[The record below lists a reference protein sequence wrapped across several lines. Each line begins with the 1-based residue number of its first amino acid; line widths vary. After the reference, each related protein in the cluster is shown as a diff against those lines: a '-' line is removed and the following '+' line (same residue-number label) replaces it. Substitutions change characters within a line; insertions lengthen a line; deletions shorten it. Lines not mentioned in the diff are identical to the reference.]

1 MHDTGSSRS
10 DAGQVSGRLTVPY
23 LLFRARSSLLRTVS
37 HAEKSHGPPA
47 AVSAPSSDHAG
58 HSVWRHNKNI
68 YQLFRTMNIYRI
80 SAEGYAMYLF
90 RVAART
96 QAAACMK
103 LSVLLGIA
111 AENCRVMETLPLN
124 DHVREIESCRTRVS
138 AR

>member
-23 LLFRARSSLLRTVS
+23 RLFRARSSLLRTVS

>member
-1 MHDTGSSRS
+1 MQDIRSGDTIRIF
-10 DAGQVSGRLTVPY
+10 T
-23 LLFRARSSLLRTVS
+23 
-37 HAEKSHGPPA
+37 K
-47 AVSAPSSDHAG
+47 
-58 HSVWRHNKNI
+58 
-68 YQLFRTMNIYRI
+68 LFRTMNIYRI

-111 AENCRVMETLPLN
+111 AGNCRVMETLPLN

>member
-1 MHDTGSSRS
+1 
-10 DAGQVSGRLTVPY
+10 
-23 LLFRARSSLLRTVS
+23 
-37 HAEKSHGPPA
+37 
-47 AVSAPSSDHAG
+47 
-58 HSVWRHNKNI
+58 
-68 YQLFRTMNIYRI
+68 MNIYRI
-80 SAEGYAMYLF
+80 LAEGYAMYLF

-96 QAAACMK
+96 QTAACIK

>member
-1 MHDTGSSRS
+1 M
-10 DAGQVSGRLTVPY
+10 
-23 LLFRARSSLLRTVS
+23 
-37 HAEKSHGPPA
+37 
-47 AVSAPSSDHAG
+47 
-58 HSVWRHNKNI
+58 NI
-68 YQLFRTMNIYRI
+68 YYRI

-124 DHVREIESCRTRVS
+124 DHVQEIESCRTRVS
-138 AR
+138 ARWYAGWTRRALHA

>member
-1 MHDTGSSRS
+1 MIQDRPGRTRSKLAAGSQTLIAFSAHDLPFFERYDTGKSG
-10 DAGQVSGRLTVPY
+10 AGRLPQFPPRRPTMQDI
-23 LLFRARSSLLRTVS
+23 RSGDTIRIFT
-37 HAEKSHGPPA
+37 K
-47 AVSAPSSDHAG
+47 
-58 HSVWRHNKNI
+58 
-68 YQLFRTMNIYRI
+68 LFRTMNIYRI

-103 LSVLLGIA
+103 LSVLLGRA

-124 DHVREIESCRTRVS
+124 DHVRETYSCRTRVS

>member
-10 DAGQVSGRLTVPY
+10 DAEQVSGRLTDPY
-23 LLFRARSSLLRTVS
+23 RLFRARSSLLRTVS
-37 HAEKSHGPPA
+37 HAEKSHGAPA

-68 YQLFRTMNIYRI
+68 HQIVSNHELLSDFGGRLRHV
-80 SAEGYAMYLF
+80 SL

-124 DHVREIESCRTRVS
+124 DHVRESESCRTRVS

>member
-1 MHDTGSSRS
+1 M
-10 DAGQVSGRLTVPY
+10 
-23 LLFRARSSLLRTVS
+23 
-37 HAEKSHGPPA
+37 
-47 AVSAPSSDHAG
+47 
-58 HSVWRHNKNI
+58 
-68 YQLFRTMNIYRI
+68 FRTMNIYRI

-124 DHVREIESCRTRVS
+124 DHVLEIESCRTRVS

>member
-1 MHDTGSSRS
+1 
-10 DAGQVSGRLTVPY
+10 
-23 LLFRARSSLLRTVS
+23 
-37 HAEKSHGPPA
+37 
-47 AVSAPSSDHAG
+47 
-58 HSVWRHNKNI
+58 
-68 YQLFRTMNIYRI
+68 MNIYRI

-124 DHVREIESCRTRVS
+124 DHVREIESCRTRDDMLDGPEELYTLDAYSRLSNYFGDTEGTRLVGGS
-138 AR
+138 FAHYSRCGTVVRRFL

>member
-1 MHDTGSSRS
+1 MHDTVSSRS

-23 LLFRARSSLLRTVS
+23 RLFRARSSLLRTVS

>member
-1 MHDTGSSRS
+1 MIRYRPGRTRGKLAAGSQTLIAFSAHDLPFFERYRTRKSRT
-10 DAGQVSGRLTVPY
+10 GRLPQFPPRRPTMQDI
-23 LLFRARSSLLRTVS
+23 RSGDTIRIFT
-37 HAEKSHGPPA
+37 K
-47 AVSAPSSDHAG
+47 
-58 HSVWRHNKNI
+58 
-68 YQLFRTMNIYRI
+68 LFRTMNIYRI

-96 QAAACMK
+96 QTAACMK

-111 AENCRVMETLPLN
+111 AGNCRVMETLPLN

>member
-1 MHDTGSSRS
+1 MIRYRPGRTRGKLAAGTQTHKAIYAPDQTKIRQYSPRKSRT
-10 DAGQVSGRLTVPY
+10 GRLPQFPPRRPTMQDI
-23 LLFRARSSLLRTVS
+23 RSGDTIRIFT
-37 HAEKSHGPPA
+37 K
-47 AVSAPSSDHAG
+47 
-58 HSVWRHNKNI
+58 
-68 YQLFRTMNIYRI
+68 LFRTMNIYRI

-96 QAAACMK
+96 QTAACMK

>member
-1 MHDTGSSRS
+1 
-10 DAGQVSGRLTVPY
+10 
-23 LLFRARSSLLRTVS
+23 
-37 HAEKSHGPPA
+37 
-47 AVSAPSSDHAG
+47 
-58 HSVWRHNKNI
+58 
-68 YQLFRTMNIYRI
+68 
-80 SAEGYAMYLF
+80 MYLF

-124 DHVREIESCRTRVS
+124 DHVREIESCRTQVS

>member
-1 MHDTGSSRS
+1 MHDTVSSRS
-10 DAGQVSGRLTVPY
+10 DAGQVSGRLTV
-23 LLFRARSSLLRTVS
+23 LIAFRARSSLLRTYRTR
-37 HAEKSHGPPA
+37 KSRTGRLPQFPPRRPTMQDIR
-47 AVSAPSSDHAG
+47 SGDTI
-58 HSVWRHNKNI
+58 RIFTK
-68 YQLFRTMNIYRI
+68 LFRTMNIYRI

>member
-1 MHDTGSSRS
+1 MHDTVSSRS

-23 LLFRARSSLLRTVS
+23 RLFRARSSLLRTVS

-68 YQLFRTMNIYRI
+68 HQIVSNHEHLSDFGGRLRHVSLPRCGAYTSCRLY
-80 SAEGYAMYLF
+80 E
-90 RVAART
+90 VA
-96 QAAACMK
+96 
-103 LSVLLGIA
+103 VLLGIA
-111 AENCRVMETLPLN
+111 AGNCRVMETLPLN